1 MRPVEGV
8 KEVGFL
14 RIKNE
19 LGLQAFNELHLEIEK
34 RLLELLL
41 ILQIDEE
48 HLHQP
53 AALLLLPIPAFL
65 LLELEAK
72 LLQVRRVWMGLR
84 LQVVDE
90 ESVWLRVFTHLG
102 HD

>member
-1 MRPVEGV
+1 VST
-8 KEVGFL
+8 
-14 RIKNE
+14 
-19 LGLQAFNELHLEIEK
+19 FNELHLEIEK

-72 LLQVRRVWMGLR
+72 LLPHSRSTCKCVEFGWAC
-84 LQVVDE
+84 
-90 ESVWLRVFTHLG
+90 VFK
-102 HD
+102 